1 MAIAKSPALPS
12 LATTKGGRGSL
23 ATQVR
28 DQLRTRILTHEWN
41 EGKKIPSEFD
51 LAGQYHV
58 SRVTIRTALKALE
71 AQGLLDIR
79 HGSGAYVANFGT
91 SIRAGLQELRS
102 ITDTIREMGFEPGMT
117 HRVVKRRG
125 ATADEALRLQ
135 IAEGE
140 PVLYMERAIL
150 ADDEVVAYSYDAVA
164 IRDLP
169 EKSIG
174 EMGKG
179 SVFGAFAKL
188 GIFPVRALAEIHAIS
203 SMDIGWGKGRPK
215 SGLYL
220 LLKQLHFLR
229 DGVPVMASD
238 TYFVEGRFQFIIH
251 RTL

>member
-1 MAIAKSPALPS
+1 MAIAKSSALPS
-12 LATTKGGRGSL
+12 LAPTKGGRGSL

-28 DQLRTRILTHEWN
+28 DQLRTRILTHEWR

-51 LAGQYHV
+51 LAGQYQV

-79 HGSGAYVANFGT
+79 HGSGAYVANFGS

-102 ITDTIREMGFEPGMT
+102 ITETIREMGLEPGMS
-117 HRVVKRRG
+117 HRVVRRRG
-125 ATADEALRLQ
+125 ATADEAFRLQ
-135 IAEGE
+135 IAVGE
-140 PVLYMERAIL
+140 PVLYMEWAIL
-150 ADDEVVAYSYDAVA
+150 ADAEVVAYSYDAVA

-169 EKSIG
+169 EESIG

-188 GIFPVRALAEIHAIS
+188 GIFPVRALAEIHAMS
-203 SMDIGWGKGRPK
+203 STEVGWGRGRPT

-220 LLKQLHFLR
+220 LLKQVHFLR

>member
-1 MAIAKSPALPS
+1 MAIAKPPALLPPALKKS
-12 LATTKGGRGSL
+12 GGGSL
-23 ATQVR
+23 ANQLR
-28 DQLRTRILTHEWN
+28 DQLRTRILAHEWGA
-41 EGKKIPSEFD
+41 GKKIPSEFD
-51 LAGQYHV
+51 LAAYYQL
-58 SRVTIRTALKALE
+58 SRVTVRTALKALE
-71 AQGLLDIR
+71 AQGLIDIR
-79 HGSGAYVANFGT
+79 HGSGAYVANFGS

-102 ITDTIREMGFEPGMT
+102 ITDTIHEMGLEPGMT

-125 ATADEALRLQ
+125 ATAEEASRLQ
-135 IAEGE
+135 ISEDE

-203 SMDIGWGKGRPK
+203 STEVGWGRGRPK

>member
-1 MAIAKSPALPS
+1 MANSKSSALPVR
-12 LATTKGGRGSL
+12 APAKGGQGSL
-23 ATQVR
+23 SHQLR
-28 DQLRTRILTHEWN
+28 DQLRARILAHEWGA
-41 EGKKIPSEFD
+41 GKKIPSEFD
-51 LAGQYHV
+51 LAAQYQL
-58 SRVTIRTALKALE
+58 SRVTVRTALKALE
-71 AQGLLDIR
+71 AQGLIDIR
-79 HGSGAYVANFGT
+79 HGSGAYVANFGF

-102 ITDTIREMGFEPGMT
+102 ITETIREMGFEPGMT

-125 ATADEALRLQ
+125 ANADEARRLQ

-140 PVLYMERAIL
+140 SVLYMERAIL

-164 IRDLP
+164 VRDLP
-169 EKSIG
+169 ETSIG

-203 SMDIGWGKGRPK
+203 STEVGWGRGRPK

>member
-1 MAIAKSPALPS
+1 M
-12 LATTKGGRGSL
+12 
-23 ATQVR
+23 
-28 DQLRTRILTHEWN
+28 
-41 EGKKIPSEFD
+41 
-51 LAGQYHV
+51 
-58 SRVTIRTALKALE
+58 
-71 AQGLLDIR
+71 
-79 HGSGAYVANFGT
+79 
-91 SIRAGLQELRS
+91 
-102 ITDTIREMGFEPGMT
+102 
-117 HRVVKRRG
+117 
-125 ATADEALRLQ
+125 Q

-140 PVLYMERAIL
+140 SVLYMERAIL

-203 SMDIGWGKGRPK
+203 STDIGWGRGRPK